1 MIKSEPA
8 APAATSAE
16 QAIVYVIDDDDSI
29 REAVGALLRSVGM
42 RVETFSS
49 APEFFAYEMPDMPA
63 CLILDVRLRGQS
75 GLVVQEQIAAQQMR
89 IPIVFMTAHGD
100 IAMSV
105 KAMKAGAAD
114 FLAKPFRDQDLLDA
128 VTLALSDDE
137 ERREADRSFAEL
149 RRRYAS
155 LTPRERQVM
164 ARVVNGLR
172 NRQIA
177 EEMNLSE
184 NTTKFHRNQAMKKM
198 ESKSLVDFVLMG
210 GVLGLQETPHQ
221 KSGAGAGA
229 GTGTGPGTGPLA
241 SPALITR

>member
-1 MIKSEPA
+1 MHGEPA
-8 APAATSAE
+8 GLPVEIA
-16 QAIVYVIDDDDSI
+16 QDAIVYVIDDD
-29 REAVGALLRSVGM
+29 EAILEAIGALLRSVG
-42 RVETFSS
+42 VCAELFSS
-49 APEFFAYEMPDMPA
+49 GQDFFAHPLPDVPA
-63 CLILDVRLRGQS
+63 CLVLDVRLRGQS
-75 GLVVQEQIAAQQMR
+75 GLVVQQQIVAQKIR

-105 KAMKAGAAD
+105 RAMKAGAVD

-128 VTLALSDDE
+128 VTRALVADE
-137 ERREADRSFAEL
+137 ERREADRSFADL
-149 RRRYAS
+149 RRRYAL

-177 EEMNLSE
+177 DEMNLSE

-210 GVLGLQETPHQ
+210 GVLGLQEAPDDSSARSLT
-221 KSGAGAGA
+221 KL
-229 GTGTGPGTGPLA
+229 PGDA
-241 SPALITR
+241 A

>member
-1 MIKSEPA
+1 MIKPESA
-8 APAATSAE
+8 APAATIAE
-16 QAIVYVIDDDDSI
+16 GAMVYVIDDDDAV

-42 RVETFSS
+42 HVETFSS
-49 APEFFAYEMPDMPA
+49 AHEFFAYEMPDAPA
-63 CLILDVRLRGQS
+63 CLILDVRLRGHS

-128 VTLALSDDE
+128 VTHALADEE

-149 RRRYAS
+149 RRRYES

-164 ARVVNGLR
+164 ARVVNGMR

-210 GVLGLQETPHQ
+210 GVLGLQEAPHQ
-221 KSGAGAGA
+221 KSGAGV
-229 GTGTGPGTGPLA
+229 
-241 SPALITR
+241 

>member
-1 MIKSEPA
+1 MPSE
-8 APAATSAE
+8 SARPDMTIAE
-16 QAIVYVIDDDDSI
+16 HAMVYVIDDDDSV

-42 RVETFSS
+42 RVESFSS
-49 APEFFAYEMPDMPA
+49 AQEFFAFERPDVPA

-128 VTLALSDDE
+128 VTLALADDE
-137 ERREADRSFAEL
+137 ERREADRSFTEL
-149 RRRYAS
+149 RRRYQS

-177 EEMNLSE
+177 EEMKLSE

-210 GVLGLQETPHQ
+210 GVLGLQEVSRQ
-221 KSGAGAGA
+221 KSGAG
-229 GTGTGPGTGPLA
+229 T
-241 SPALITR
+241 

>member
-1 MIKSEPA
+1 MPSE
-8 APAATSAE
+8 SARPDMTIAE
-16 QAIVYVIDDDDSI
+16 HAMVYVIDDDDSV

-42 RVETFSS
+42 RVESFSS
-49 APEFFAYEMPDMPA
+49 AQEFFAFERPDAPA

-128 VTLALSDDE
+128 VTLALADDE
-137 ERREADRSFAEL
+137 ERREADRSFTEL
-149 RRRYAS
+149 RRRYQS

-177 EEMNLSE
+177 EEMKLSE

-210 GVLGLQETPHQ
+210 GVLGLQEASRQ
-221 KSGAGAGA
+221 KSGAG
-229 GTGTGPGTGPLA
+229 T
-241 SPALITR
+241 

>member
-1 MIKSEPA
+1 MAMQVEPT
-8 APAATSAE
+8 APAVTIAE
-16 QAIVYVIDDDDSI
+16 HAIVYVIDDDDSV
-29 REAVGALLRSVGM
+29 REAVGALLRSVGL
-42 RVETFSS
+42 RVETFTS
-49 APEFFAYEMPDMPA
+49 AQEFFAYEMPDVPA

-75 GLVVQEQIAAQQMR
+75 GLVVQEQIAAQHMR

-128 VTLALSDDE
+128 VALALADDE
-137 ERREADRSFAEL
+137 ERRAADRSFAEL

-210 GVLGLQETPHQ
+210 GVLGLQEAQHQ
-221 KSGAGAGA
+221 KNGAGIA
-229 GTGTGPGTGPLA
+229 A
-241 SPALITR
+241 SPASQ

>member
-1 MIKSEPA
+1 MHSEPA
-8 APAATSAE
+8 APAVTMAE
-16 QAIVYVIDDDDSI
+16 RAIVYVIDDDDSV
-29 REAVGALLRSVGM
+29 REAIGALLRSVGM
-42 RVETFSS
+42 QVETFSS
-49 APEFFAYEMPDMPA
+49 AHEFFAYDMPDVPA

-128 VTLALSDDE
+128 VTLALADDE

-164 ARVVNGLR
+164 TRVVNGMR

-210 GVLGLQETPHQ
+210 GVLGLQEAPHQ
-221 KSGAGAGA
+221 KSGAGV
-229 GTGTGPGTGPLA
+229 
-241 SPALITR
+241 

>member
-1 MIKSEPA
+1 MIKSESA
-8 APAATSAE
+8 APAVTSAA
-16 QAIVYVIDDDDSI
+16 QAIVYVIDDDNSI
-29 REAVGALLRSVGM
+29 REAVSALLRSVGM

-49 APEFFAYEMPDMPA
+49 AHEFFAYEMPDMPA

-177 EEMNLSE
+177 EEMSLSE

-198 ESKSLVDFVLMG
+198 QSKSLVDFVLMG
-210 GVLGLQETPHQ
+210 GVLGLQETSHQ
-221 KSGAGAGA
+221 KSGAG
-229 GTGTGPGTGPLA
+229 
-241 SPALITR
+241 I

>member
-1 MIKSEPA
+1 MIKSESA
-8 APAATSAE
+8 APAVTSAA
-16 QAIVYVIDDDDSI
+16 QAIVYVIDDDNSI
-29 REAVGALLRSVGM
+29 REAVSALLRSVGM

-49 APEFFAYEMPDMPA
+49 AHEFFAYEMPDMPA

-105 KAMKAGAAD
+105 RAMKAGAAD

-177 EEMNLSE
+177 EEMSLSE

-198 ESKSLVDFVLMG
+198 QSKSLVDFVLMG
-210 GVLGLQETPHQ
+210 GVLGLQETSHQ
-221 KSGAGAGA
+221 KSGAG
-229 GTGTGPGTGPLA
+229 
-241 SPALITR
+241 I

>member
-1 MIKSEPA
+1 MIKSELA
-8 APAATSAE
+8 TPAATIAE
-16 QAIVYVIDDDDSI
+16 GAMVYVIDDDDSV
-29 REAVGALLRSVGM
+29 REAVRALLTSVGM
-42 RVETFSS
+42 RVEVFST
-49 APEFFAYEMPDMPA
+49 AQEFFAYERPDVPT

-75 GLVVQEQIAAQQMR
+75 GLVVQEQIAAQHMR

-100 IAMSV
+100 IEMSV

-128 VTLALSDDE
+128 VTLALAGDE
-137 ERREADRSFAEL
+137 ERREADRSIAEL
-149 RRRYAS
+149 RRRYAL

-177 EEMNLSE
+177 AEMNLSE

-198 ESKSLVDFVLMG
+198 EAKSLVDFVLMG
-210 GVLGLQETPHQ
+210 GVLGLREAPYQ
-221 KSGAGAGA
+221 KGGAGVGADLGA
-229 GTGTGPGTGPLA
+229 G
-241 SPALITR
+241 I

>member
-1 MIKSEPA
+1 MRSEA
-8 APAATSAE
+8 AGQPVKIAE
-16 QAIVYVIDDDDSI
+16 DAIVYVVDDDQSV
-29 REAVGALLRSVGM
+29 REAIRALLRSVGVS
-42 RVETFSS
+42 VETFSC
-49 APEFFAYEMPDMPA
+49 AQDFFACEMRDVPA
-63 CLILDVRLRGQS
+63 CLVLDVRLRGQS
-75 GLVVQEQIAAQQMR
+75 GLLVQQQIAAQQMR

-128 VTLALSDDE
+128 VTQALAADE
-137 ERREADRSFAEL
+137 ERRESDRLFDDL
-149 RRRYAS
+149 RRRYES

-177 EEMNLSE
+177 AEMNLSE

-210 GVLGLQETPHQ
+210 GVLGLQETPDVPLVQ
-221 KSGAGAGA
+221 KPIKAQDD
-229 GTGTGPGTGPLA
+229 T
-241 SPALITR
+241 

>member
-1 MIKSEPA
+1 MVMHSEPSVAPVRVA
-8 APAATSAE
+8 ANG
-16 QAIVYVIDDDDSI
+16 IVYVLDDDDSV
-29 REAVGALLRSVGM
+29 RESIGALLRSVGM
-42 RVETFSS
+42 DVETFSD
-49 APEFFAYEMPDMPA
+49 AQEFFAHDMPDSPA

-114 FLAKPFRDQDLLDA
+114 FLSKPFRDQDLLDA
-128 VTLALSDDE
+128 VTLALADDE

-149 RRRYAS
+149 RRRYES

-164 ARVVNGLR
+164 ERVVNGLR

-177 EEMNLSE
+177 VEMNLSE

-210 GVLGLQETPHQ
+210 SVLGLQQVTYQ
-221 KSGAGAGA
+221 KN
-229 GTGTGPGTGPLA
+229 GTGV
-241 SPALITR
+241 

>member
-1 MIKSEPA
+1 MRGELAGLPVNV
-8 APAATSAE
+8 AE
-16 QAIVYVIDDDDSI
+16 DAIVYVVDDDESV
-29 REAVGALLRSVGM
+29 REAVEGLLKSVGVG
-42 RVETFSS
+42 VETFTC
-49 APEFFAYEMPDMPA
+49 AQDFFAYPMQDVPA
-63 CLILDVRLRGQS
+63 CLVLDVRLRGQS
-75 GLVVQEQIAAQQMR
+75 GLVVQEQIVAQQVR

-105 KAMKAGAAD
+105 RAMKAGATD
-114 FLAKPFRDQDLLDA
+114 FLSKPFRDQDLLDA
-128 VTLALSDDE
+128 VTLALADDE

-149 RRRYAS
+149 QRRYGL

-177 EEMNLSE
+177 LEMNLSE

-210 GVLGLQETPHQ
+210 GVLGLQ
-221 KSGAGAGA
+221 GA
-229 GTGTGPGTGPLA
+229 PGGL
-241 SPALITR
+241 

>member
-1 MIKSEPA
+1 MIKSELA
-8 APAATSAE
+8 APAATIAE
-16 QAIVYVIDDDDSI
+16 GAMVYVIDDDDSV
-29 REAVGALLRSVGM
+29 REAVRALLTSVGM
-42 RVETFSS
+42 RVEVFST
-49 APEFFAYEMPDMPA
+49 AQEFFAYERLDVPA

-128 VTLALSDDE
+128 VTLAIAGDE

-149 RRRYAS
+149 RRRYAL

-177 EEMNLSE
+177 EEMKLSE

-198 ESKSLVDFVLMG
+198 QSKSLVDFVLMG
-210 GVLGLQETPHQ
+210 GVLGLQEAPYQ
-221 KSGAGAGA
+221 KGGAGFGSDLEAG
-229 GTGTGPGTGPLA
+229 
-241 SPALITR
+241 I

>member
-1 MIKSEPA
+1 M
-8 APAATSAE
+8 
-16 QAIVYVIDDDDSI
+16 VYVLDDDDSV

-49 APEFFAYEMPDMPA
+49 AQEFFAYEMPDVPA

-75 GLVVQEQIAAQQMR
+75 GLVVQEQIAAQHMR

-128 VTLALSDDE
+128 VTLALADDE
-137 ERREADRSFAEL
+137 ERRDADRSFAEL

-210 GVLGLQETPHQ
+210 GVLGLQEAPRQ
-221 KSGAGAGA
+221 KSGAGIQ
-229 GTGTGPGTGPLA
+229 A
-241 SPALITR
+241 SPASS

>member
-8 APAATSAE
+8 APDVASAK
-16 QAIVYVIDDDDSI
+16 QAIVYVIDDDDSV

-49 APEFFAYEMPDMPA
+49 AQEFFAYERPDMPA

-105 KAMKAGAAD
+105 RAMKAGAAD

-128 VTLALSDDE
+128 VTLALTDDE

-172 NRQIA
+172 NREIA

-210 GVLGLQETPHQ
+210 GVLGLQETPQQ
-221 KSGAGAGA
+221 KSGAG
-229 GTGTGPGTGPLA
+229 L
-241 SPALITR
+241 

>member
-1 MIKSEPA
+1 MIKSESA
-8 APAATSAE
+8 APAVTSAA
-16 QAIVYVIDDDDSI
+16 QAIVYVIDDDNSI
-29 REAVGALLRSVGM
+29 REAVSALLRSVGM

-49 APEFFAYEMPDMPA
+49 AHEFFAYEMPDMPA

-105 KAMKAGAAD
+105 RAMKAGAAD

-172 NRQIA
+172 NREIA
-177 EEMNLSE
+177 EEMSLSE

-198 ESKSLVDFVLMG
+198 QSKSLVDFVLMG
-210 GVLGLQETPHQ
+210 GVLGLQETSHQ
-221 KSGAGAGA
+221 KSGAG
-229 GTGTGPGTGPLA
+229 
-241 SPALITR
+241 I

>member
-1 MIKSEPA
+1 MIKSESA
-8 APAATSAE
+8 APAVTSAA
-16 QAIVYVIDDDDSI
+16 QAIVYVIDDDNSI
-29 REAVGALLRSVGM
+29 REAVSALLRSVGM

-49 APEFFAYEMPDMPA
+49 AHEFFAYEMPDMPA

-105 KAMKAGAAD
+105 RAMKAGAAD

-198 ESKSLVDFVLMG
+198 QSKSLVDFVLMG
-210 GVLGLQETPHQ
+210 GVLGLQETSHQ
-221 KSGAGAGA
+221 KSGAG
-229 GTGTGPGTGPLA
+229 
-241 SPALITR
+241 I

>member
-1 MIKSEPA
+1 
-8 APAATSAE
+8 
-16 QAIVYVIDDDDSI
+16 
-29 REAVGALLRSVGM
+29 
-42 RVETFSS
+42 
-49 APEFFAYEMPDMPA
+49 
-63 CLILDVRLRGQS
+63 
-75 GLVVQEQIAAQQMR
+75 
-89 IPIVFMTAHGD
+89 
-100 IAMSV
+100 MSV

-128 VTLALSDDE
+128 VTLALADDE

-210 GVLGLQETPHQ
+210 GVLGLQEAPHQ
-221 KSGAGAGA
+221 KSGAG
-229 GTGTGPGTGPLA
+229 T
-241 SPALITR
+241 